1 MNFKLCI
8 QQLYFCQFKGQN
20 YLLWIH
26 DYRYRIVFLFPGTP
40 IQNDLQEFYALIEFV
55 NPGVLGS
62 LSTYRKIYEE
72 PIVRSREPS
81 ATKVCYLK
89 KKCNYRR
96 KLVENNVKFAF
107 CGINELQEY

>member
-1 MNFKLCI
+1 MHYEFYEYVIIDTELI
-8 QQLYFCQFKGQN
+8 
-20 YLLWIH
+20 
-26 DYRYRIVFLFPGTP
+26 FLFPGTP

-81 ATKVCYLK
+81 ATKVCYLTK
-89 KKCNYRR
+89 NAII
-96 KLVENNVKFAF
+96 EGN
-107 CGINELQEY
+107 